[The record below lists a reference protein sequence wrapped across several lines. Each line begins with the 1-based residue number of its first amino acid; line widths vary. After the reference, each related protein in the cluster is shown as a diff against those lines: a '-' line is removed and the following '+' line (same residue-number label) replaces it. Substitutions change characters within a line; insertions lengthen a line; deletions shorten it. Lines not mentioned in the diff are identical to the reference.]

1 MEGTYANKQI
11 GSCLLCAIGGQ
22 DACRGRLEI
31 KNMRYVAVGDNSR
44 MYRKG
49 RATKSVKQILSLST
63 HFVDRLTIGP

>member
-1 MEGTYANKQI
+1 MRINKLEAV
-11 GSCLLCAIGGQ
+11 SCVQLEDKTRAW
-22 DACRGRLEI
+22 GRFEI

-63 HFVDRLTIGP
+63 HFVDRLTTGP